1 MDFLASRGGGGGG
14 GGGMLKF
21 QIFGVCLIFL
31 LVNSRCWDRAHL
43 ASKKMRGLP
52 APFPANMH
60 IWVPYGLWGV
70 QLASAWGPIWVIPYG
85 VCPDG
90 SHIGPT

>member
-1 MDFLASRGGGGGG
+1 MDFLASRG

-31 LVNSRCWDRAHL
+31 LVNTCSRCCDRAHL
-43 ASKKMRGLP
+43 ASKKMRVLP

-70 QLASAWGPIWVIPYG
+70 QLASAWVPYG
-85 VCPDG
+85 L
-90 SHIGPT
+90 SHMGFAQMDLI